1 MKYLNCNY
9 LQDGFYRYDYNEW
22 EMEDDTKEDVAIDE
36 ATNEIQQVVELP
48 AEDIEDNIEIQPA
61 DTVEEVVAGVDVI
74 ESKNIT
80 VKLEVNGIKL
90 EIPAKLEGDEIKL
103 NINLGLKV

>member
-1 MKYLNCNY
+1 
-9 LQDGFYRYDYNEW
+9 
-22 EMEDDTKEDVAIDE
+22 
-36 ATNEIQQVVELP
+36 VELP
-48 AEDIEDNIEIQPA
+48 AEDVEDNTETQPT
-61 DTVEEVVAGVDVI
+61 DTVEEVVANVI
-74 ESKNIT
+74 ESKNIV